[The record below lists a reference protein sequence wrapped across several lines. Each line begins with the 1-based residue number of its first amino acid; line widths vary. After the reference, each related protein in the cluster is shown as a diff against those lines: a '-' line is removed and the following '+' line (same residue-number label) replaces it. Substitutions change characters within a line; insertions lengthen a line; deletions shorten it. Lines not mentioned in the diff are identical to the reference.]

1 MTMSLIAA
9 GAGLTLLGTAGQRN
23 VERARHAD
31 RVSSAQIG
39 LERMTR
45 ELRQADWLVFRSSM
59 VVDAQVP
66 VRVGGAPAAQPRL
79 VRFDCS
85 QGTRCVRREGAPTAY
100 PPPAVP
106 AFTDARVAIESVR
119 PGTAVFVP
127 QVVDPATGEV
137 RPTYA
142 NPTTLAVTL
151 EVSVEGW
158 DRPVRLDDAVTLRN
172 ATTFGE
178 AA

>member
-9 GAGLTLLGTAGQRN
+9 GAGLTLLGTAGQKN

-31 RVSSAQIG
+31 KVSSAQIG

-66 VRVGGAPAAQPRL
+66 VRVDGAAAAQPRL

-85 QGTRCVRREGAPTAY
+85 QGTTCVRREGAPTSY
-100 PPPAVP
+100 PPPAAP
-106 AFTDARVAIESVR
+106 TFTEERVAISSVR
-119 PGTAVFVP
+119 PGTAIFVP

-137 RPTYA
+137 RTTYT
-142 NPTTLAVTL
+142 NPTTLAVAL
-151 EVSVEGW
+151 EVTVEGW
-158 DRPVRLDDAVTLRN
+158 DRPIRLDDSVTLRN
-172 ATTFGE
+172 ATTFAE
-178 AA
+178 PA